1 MTRAPLWHSLEEVP
15 ADLGATAVTIGN
27 FDGVHRGHQ
36 AVLRRLADAAAQ
48 RGLRPVALTFWPHP
62 RHVMGEPAGTPLIT
76 AHEDR
81 DRLLQESGVRGVLDL
96 AFTRE
101 FAQHS
106 AEDFVRIFLVEGLGM
121 RCVVMGA
128 DSRFGRANEGD
139 LGTMRE
145 LGRRHGFEV
154 VLVEDL
160 GHEEL
165 TGAPVPR
172 IGEDGIAEIGG
183 QDVPRDRVSSSE
195 IRAALLGGD
204 VAAASAMLGRL
215 HAVSDLVHHGFK
227 RGRELGFPTANL
239 GPVPRGLVPADGIY
253 AGLLTVV
260 RQAPEHVG
268 TAPLERAPAT
278 ISIGTNPTFPS
289 EDGSAPRMVEAYVHA
304 SHDLDLYGDEV
315 CIEFVARQ
323 RPTITFETVGALV
336 EQMERDKDVTRR
348 TLAAL
353 PQDLRPRP

>member
-27 FDGVHRGHQ
+27 FDGVHLGHR
-36 AVLRRLADAAAQ
+36 AVLERLRAAAEQ

-62 RHVMGEPAGTPLIT
+62 RHVMGDPASTPLIT

-81 DRLLQESGVRGVLDL
+81 DRLLLGTGIAGVLDL
-96 AFTRE
+96 AFTGE

-106 AEDFVRIFLVEGLGM
+106 ADDFVRIFLVEGLGM

-139 LGTMRE
+139 LTTMRE
-145 LGRRHGFEV
+145 LADRYGFDV
-154 VLVEDL
+154 VLVEDQ

-165 TGAPVPR
+165 TGTSPEQVGP
-172 IGEDGIAEIGG
+172 DGIAEIGG
-183 QDVPRDRVSSSE
+183 AQVRRDRVSSSE
-195 IRAALLGGD
+195 IRTALLDGD
-204 VAAASAMLGRL
+204 VGTAASMLGRF
-215 HAVSDLVHHGFK
+215 HTVADVVHHGFK

-239 GPVPRGLVPADGIY
+239 GPVPRGLVPADGVY
-253 AGLLTVV
+253 TGLLSVIE
-260 RQAPEHVG
+260 QAPEHRG
-268 TAPLERAPAT
+268 TPPLSRAAAT

-289 EDGSAPRMVEAYVHA
+289 EDGIAPRMVEAYVHGD
-304 SHDLDLYGDEV
+304 HDLDLYGDLV
-315 CIEFVARQ
+315 VLEFVARQ
-323 RPTITFETVGALV
+323 RPTVTFETVEALV

-348 TLAAL
+348 TLASL
-353 PQDLRPRP
+353 PGLDGPRP